1 MPKKDYHNWSK
12 DKLVHELKELGKLE
26 KSFGLVWKEKF
37 EPEQVIEKC
46 KDFLPVLKKESP
58 KKQIIT
64 GRENINHIFIE
75 ADNYHALS
83 VLNYT
88 HKRKVDVIFID
99 PPYNTGNKSWI
110 YNNHYVEKE
119 DRFRHSKWLS
129 FMSKRLKL
137 AKNLLKDDGIIVV
150 TIDSYELFT
159 LGLLMDDP
167 SFFGEKNRLGIITV
181 VHKPEGRNQEKF
193 FGTSN
198 EFMLVY
204 AKNID
209 KAKFNS
215 VILDTELQ
223 NRFDEEDE
231 EGKYRLK
238 NFIRLTDG
246 KYSLREN
253 KPHFYYPVYVSK
265 DLKKFSITKKA
276 KYNEVFPI
284 TDKGVER
291 TWKTT
296 KETFIKLA
304 IADNIVAKKEDGK
317 VIIYEKLRE
326 DQVIKT
332 HWIKK
337 EYHAYHFGTKLLE
350 SILGSKKFDF
360 PKSLYLVM
368 DILRLTSKKDA
379 VILDFFA
386 GSGTTGHAV
395 LELNNED
402 DGNRQFILCTNNE
415 NNNGNG
421 TGGIAENVCFPRIKK
436 VIEGYKDSTG
446 NVIAGLGGNL
456 RYYST
461 EFVNNVKTDN
471 DKRILTSRS
480 TEMLCLAESTFD
492 EVVNKKDMFAI
503 YENQKQMTG
512 IIYDEDTIE
521 DFKKEAKRHKKPFVV
536 YVFSYDHT
544 YNEEDF
550 NDMNNL
556 QIVKPI
562 PEVILNIY
570 RKIYKEIYKPKCI

>member
-12 DKLVHELKELGKLE
+12 DKLVHELKQFEKLE

-37 EPEQVIEKC
+37 EPEQVAEKC
-46 KDFLPVLKKESP
+46 KDFLPVLKKENP

-64 GRENINHIFIE
+64 NKEDINHIFIE

-110 YNNHYVEKE
+110 YNNRYVEKE

-137 AKNLLKDDGIIVV
+137 AKNLLKDDGIIIV

-209 KAKFNS
+209 KAKFNK
-215 VILDTELQ
+215 VILDSELQ
-223 NRFDEEDE
+223 YRFDEEDE
-231 EGKYRLK
+231 EGKFRLK

-253 KPHFYYPVYVSK
+253 KPHFYYPIYVSG
-265 DLKKFSITKKA
+265 DLKNFSIIKKS
-276 KYNEVFPI
+276 KYNKVFPI

-304 IADNIVAKKEDGK
+304 NAGSIVAKKEGGK
-317 VIIYEKLRE
+317 LVIYEKLRE

-350 SILGSKKFDF
+350 SILGAKKFDF

-368 DILRLTSKKDA
+368 DILRLTSKRDA

-402 DGNRQFILCTNNE
+402 GGNRQFILCTNNE

-421 TGGIAENVCFPRIKK
+421 TGGIAESVCFPRIKK

-446 NVIAGLGGNL
+446 NAIAGLGGNL

-461 EFVNNVKTDN
+461 EFVNNVKTDK

-480 TEMLCLAESTFD
+480 TEMLCLAETTFD
-492 EVVNKKDMFAI
+492 EVINKKDMFAI
-503 YENQKQMTG
+503 YENEKQMTG
-512 IIYDEDTIE
+512 IIFDEDTIE
-521 DFKKEAKRHKKPFVV
+521 DFKKETKKYKKPFVV

-550 NDMNNL
+550 NDMGNL

-570 RKIYKEIYKPKCI
+570 RKIYKEIYKPKCL